1 MADRQW
7 EHYVSYPNSKSEAY
21 LYGAHSA
28 AVPAGWACGRH
39 LHHLMFEL
47 NLVLEGTQ
55 LAEISGIPYRQETGD
70 LLLVPPM
77 RLHSFR
83 SEAPLRYFV
92 FHVQIDDP
100 AFLQRLADSGLL
112 HVDRDHPLNGK
123 LVAAVKGLQ
132 ELLAQ
137 GASRI
142 RLYRSLYETLDLLE
156 SELNRILPV
165 PGASEEHLSLPARI
179 AREIEA
185 YVAVQGDEDREKEE
199 NWMESIARRLGY
211 SRRHCYRAF
220 MGTFQMSP
228 RDYLFVLRQQEAMHL
243 LLSGGETLER
253 IAIRIGYDNVQSFI
267 RQFSK
272 WTGTTPGQFRKQKR
286 DELVY
291 LTRLEV
297 R

>member
-1 MADRQW
+1 MADREEQD
-7 EHYVSYPNSKSEAY
+7 EAYPNSKSEAY

-28 AVPAGWACGRH
+28 AVQPGWTCGRH

-55 LAEISGIPYRQETGD
+55 LADIGGIPYRQEAGD

-77 RLHSFR
+77 RLHSYR
-83 SEAPLRYFV
+83 AEAPLRYFV
-92 FHVQIDDP
+92 LHVQIDDP
-100 AFLQRLADSGLL
+100 VFLQRLGDSGLL
-112 HVDRDHPLNGK
+112 LVDRGHPLNRK
-123 LVAAVKGLQ
+123 LVAAVNTLRERMAPGD
-132 ELLAQ
+132 
-137 GASRI
+137 SRI
-142 RLYRSLYETLDLLE
+142 RLYRALYETLDLLE
-156 SELNRILPV
+156 SELDRILQAPE
-165 PGASEEHLSLPARI
+165 ASEERLSLPARI

-185 YVAVQGDEDREKEE
+185 FVAGPRDEDREIEE
-199 NWMESIARRLGY
+199 NWMASIARRLGY

-220 MGTFQMSP
+220 MDAFRMSP

-243 LLSGGETLER
+243 LLGGRDSLER
-253 IAIRIGYDNVQSFI
+253 IARRIGYDNVQSFI

-272 WTGTTPGQFRKQKR
+272 WTGTTPGRFRKQKR
-286 DELVY
+286 DELIY

>member
-1 MADRQW
+1 MADRH
-7 EHYVSYPNSKSEAY
+7 EDYVPFPNSKSEAY

-28 AVPAGWACGRH
+28 AVPAGWTCGRH

-55 LAEISGIPYRQETGD
+55 LADVGGIPYRQEAGD

-77 RLHSFR
+77 RLHAYR

-92 FHVQIDDP
+92 LHVQIDDP
-100 AFLQRLADSGLL
+100 AFLQRLGDSGLL
-112 HVDRDHPLNGK
+112 LVDRGHPLNGK
-123 LVAAVKGLQ
+123 LVAAVKALRDC
-132 ELLAQ
+132 LAQ
-137 GASRI
+137 GTSRI
-142 RLYRSLYETLDLLE
+142 RLYRALYETLELLE
-156 SELNRILPV
+156 SELDRLLRAS
-165 PGASEEHLSLPARI
+165 GASEERLSLPVRI

-185 YVAVQGDEDREKEE
+185 FVAGQGDEEREIEE
-199 NWMESIARRLGY
+199 NWMETIARRLGY

-220 MGTFQMSP
+220 AGAFRMSP

-243 LLSGGETLER
+243 LLSGGDSVER
-253 IAIRIGYDNVQSFI
+253 IARRIGYDNVQSFI
-267 RQFSK
+267 RQFVK
-272 WTGTTPGQFRKQKR
+272 WTGTTPGRFRRQKR